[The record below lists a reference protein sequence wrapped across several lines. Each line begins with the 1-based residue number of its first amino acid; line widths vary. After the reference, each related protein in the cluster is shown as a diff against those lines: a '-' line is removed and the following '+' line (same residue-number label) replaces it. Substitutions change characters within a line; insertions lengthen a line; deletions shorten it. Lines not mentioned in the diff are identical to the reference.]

1 MRPIALRR
9 AFLLPLLLCAAL
21 AVRAAAL
28 PAHAATL
35 VRDDEIERYLRTLA
49 GPIFRA
55 AGLAPDQ
62 VRLFVVRDPQIN
74 AFVAGGQQLF
84 LYTGLLGATETP
96 EQLAGVIAHEAGH
109 MAGGHLVRLREE
121 FERATVQ
128 SLVGAVLGA
137 AAALAGAPEVGT
149 AIVLGG
155 QDVAQRNLLAY
166 TRTQESVADQ
176 AAVSTLERAGT
187 TPEGL
192 LAFMEILARRESTFP
207 AGGDVYLR
215 THPLTAERIAAL
227 RRRVETSPARG
238 RRLPEALQ
246 LAHQRMR
253 AKLEGFLEPPEQ
265 VRAQRCGRSDFAD
278 RYACAVALFRLG
290 RRGEAEALLA
300 AMLREAP
307 EDPWL
312 HELLGQ
318 MRFEGGEV
326 AAAEQPYRRAAEL
339 APDAPL
345 VRIGLVQVLIELDG
359 PERLA
364 EAERH
369 VREALRLDPDNAFAW
384 RLLGTVLG
392 RRGETAAS
400 YAAFAEW
407 ALRTGR
413 PEDAALYV
421 ERARAAG
428 PDGATAL
435 RLQDLEAAIARA
447 RREAGERRR
456 R

>member
-1 MRPIALRR
+1 MRFSRLACAL
-9 AFLLPLLLCAAL
+9 ALFAAL
-21 AVRAAAL
+21 SVVFGAAL
-28 PAHAATL
+28 PAYAATL
-35 VRDDEIERYLRTLA
+35 VRDDEIEGHLRALA
-49 GPIFRA
+49 EPIFRA
-55 AGLAPDQ
+55 AGLAPGH
-62 VRLFVVRDPQIN
+62 VRIFVVRDSAIN
-74 AFVAGGQQLF
+74 AFVAGGQKLF
-84 LYTGLLGATETP
+84 VYTGLLEATETP

-155 QDVAQRNLLAY
+155 QNVAERNLLAY

-176 AAVSTLERAGT
+176 AAVATLERAGI

-192 LAFMEILARRESTFP
+192 LSFLDILARREGTLP
-207 AGGDVYLR
+207 GDRDVYLR

-238 RRLPEALQ
+238 HRLPEPIAESH
-246 LAHQRMR
+246 ARMQ
-253 AKLEGFLEPPEQ
+253 AKLEGFLGEPARVQ
-265 VRAQRCGRSDFAD
+265 ARRCGHPAFAD
-278 RYACAVALFRLG
+278 RYACVIALFRLG
-290 RRGEAEALLA
+290 RRAQAEDLLA
-300 AMLREAP
+300 RMLAERP
-307 EDPWL
+307 RDPWL

-326 AAAEQPYRRAAEL
+326 AAAEEPYLRAVEL

-345 VRIGLVQVLIELDG
+345 VRFGLVQVLLELDG

-369 VREALRLDPDNAFAW
+369 ASKALQLDPDNAFGW
-384 RLLGTVLG
+384 RLLGMVLG
-392 RRGETAAS
+392 RRGEQARS
-400 YAAFAEW
+400 FAAFAEW
-407 ALRTGR
+407 ALRNGQLD
-413 PEDAALYV
+413 DARLYID
-421 ERARAAG
+421 RARAAG
-428 PDGATAL
+428 PDEATAL
-435 RLQDLEAAIARA
+435 RLEDMEAALERA
-447 RREAGERRR
+447 RRKAGAKRDRR
-456 R
+456 